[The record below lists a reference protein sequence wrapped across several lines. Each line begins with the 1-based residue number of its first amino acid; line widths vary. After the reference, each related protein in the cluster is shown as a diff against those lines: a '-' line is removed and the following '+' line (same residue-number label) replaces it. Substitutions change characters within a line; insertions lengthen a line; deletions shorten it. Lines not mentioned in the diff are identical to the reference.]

1 MNNMHDL
8 LYASLIVWGV
18 VTALLIVL
26 VIYRS
31 TLETREGDQ
40 IFLDAAEQSMANE
53 QREIVARIDK
63 LAMPIKVLIIVSG
76 VLLAA
81 SAGLWLW
88 EGFRNF

>member
-1 MNNMHDL
+1 MNNVHDM
-8 LYASLIVWGV
+8 LYFALIVWGA
-18 VTALLIVL
+18 VTAALIVL

-40 IFLDAAEQSMANE
+40 IFLDSAEHSMAEE

-63 LAMPIKVLIIVSG
+63 LATPIKALIVASA
-76 VLLAA
+76 VLLVA
-81 SAGLWLW
+81 SGALWLF

>member
-1 MNNMHDL
+1 MSNVHDI
-8 LYASLIVWGV
+8 LYFALIAWGA
-18 VTALLIVL
+18 VTAALILL

-40 IFLDAAEQSMANE
+40 IFLDSAEQSMADE

-63 LAMPIKVLIIVSG
+63 LAMPIKALIIASA

-81 SAGLWLW
+81 SAALWLV
-88 EGFRNF
+88 EGFKNF

>member
-40 IFLDAAEQSMANE
+40 IFLDSAGQSMAEE

-63 LAMPIKVLIIVSG
+63 LAMPIKALIIVSA

-81 SAGLWLW
+81 SAALWLM
-88 EGFRNF
+88 EGFKNF

>member
-1 MNNMHDL
+1 MSNVHEI
-8 LYASLIVWGV
+8 LYFALIVWCA
-18 VTALLIVL
+18 VTAALIVL

-40 IFLDAAEQSMANE
+40 IFLDSAEQSMADE

-63 LAMPIKVLIIVSG
+63 LAMPIKALIIASA

-81 SAGLWLW
+81 SAALWLV
-88 EGFRNF
+88 EGFKNF

>member
-1 MNNMHDL
+1 MNNVHDI
-8 LYASLIVWGV
+8 LYAALIVWGV
-18 VTALLIVL
+18 VTAALIVL

-53 QREIVARIDK
+53 QRDIVARIDK
-63 LAMPIKVLIIVSG
+63 LSLPIKVLIIASG

-88 EGFRNF
+88 QGFKNF

>member
-1 MNNMHDL
+1 MNNMHDI

-18 VTALLIVL
+18 VTAALIVL

-40 IFLDAAEQSMANE
+40 IFLDAAEHSMAEE
-53 QREIVARIDK
+53 QREIVSRIDK
-63 LAMPIKVLIIVSG
+63 LAMPIKALIIVSA

-81 SAGLWLW
+81 SAALWLV
-88 EGFRNF
+88 EGFKNF

>member
-1 MNNMHDL
+1 MNNVHDI
-8 LYASLIVWGV
+8 LYFALIVWGA
-18 VTALLIVL
+18 VTAALIVL

-40 IFLDAAEQSMANE
+40 IFLDSAEQSMADE

-63 LAMPIKVLIIVSG
+63 LAMPIKALIIASA

-81 SAGLWLW
+81 SAALWLV

>member
-1 MNNMHDL
+1 MSNVHDI
-8 LYASLIVWGV
+8 LYLALIVWGA
-18 VTALLIVL
+18 VTTALIVL

-40 IFLDAAEQSMANE
+40 IFLDSAEQSMADE

-63 LAMPIKVLIIVSG
+63 LAMPIKALIIASA

-81 SAGLWLW
+81 SAALWLV
-88 EGFRNF
+88 EGFKNF